1 MKAMEGLMLSFR
13 KTIVLLNTTKAVVVL
28 IPGLHAR
35 DGYLKTDALESSVA
49 LIDKF

>member
-1 MKAMEGLMLSFR
+1 MLSFR
-13 KTIVLLNTTKAVVVL
+13 KTTVPLNRTEAVVVL

-35 DGYLKTDALESSVA
+35 DGYLKTDALESAVA